1 MRARREFL
9 RGAASWAGT
18 GLAVAGWPGAWA
30 AMSSPSSASGPGARL
45 RPYRIAV
52 EEHFVLPDLL
62 QAWRKLL
69 ASSPPDL
76 DPAFVSLYGKLL
88 TSSAGEQL
96 SERLQSLGPD
106 RLQAMARAGIDQSV
120 LSLTAPGVQ
129 LFNPDTAQDWARRAN
144 DALAEVVRNQPL
156 RYAGL
161 ATFHPL
167 GGMAAVK
174 ELARCKRE
182 LGLCGAL
189 VNSHTQGRY
198 LDEPAC
204 EPALAALEELG
215 MPLYLH
221 PQTPS
226 PAMATPYMVNG
237 LEGPAWGFAAETG
250 LHAMRLIF
258 GGVFDR
264 HPRLQVVLG
273 HLGEGLPWWFSRMD
287 SRYQMMQGVKGKA
300 GALKQPPSAYFRTN
314 LFVTTSGMAD
324 PARLRFTVDALG
336 ADRVLFA
343 TDYPYERMDD
353 VARCVDELDLPP
365 EKKALINSGN
375 AAGLFG
381 LTDTPATLMTHP
393 STPSQTG
400 ENR

>member
-1 MRARREFL
+1 MSSRRQIL
-9 RGAASWAGT
+9 KHGLALAGT
-18 GLAVAGWPGAWA
+18 ALVPMACSAAGTESRVA
-30 AMSSPSSASGPGARL
+30 

-52 EEHFVLPDLL
+52 EEHFVLPALL
-62 QAWRKLL
+62 QAWQKMLS
-69 ASSPPDL
+69 AAQPGL
-76 DPAFVSLYGKLL
+76 DPAFASLYGKLL
-88 TSSAGEQL
+88 NSPAGQRLSSNL
-96 SERLQSLGPD
+96 SSTGAD
-106 RLQAMARAGIDQSV
+106 RLDAMDQAGIDMAV

-129 LFNPDTAQDWARRAN
+129 LFDAGAAHGWARQAN
-144 DALAEVVRNQPL
+144 DALAQVVRAQPA

-161 ATFHPL
+161 ASFHPL

-174 ELARCKRE
+174 ELERCKRE

-189 VNSHTQGRY
+189 VNSHTQGHY

-204 EPALAALEELG
+204 EPVLAALAELG
-215 MPLYLH
+215 LPLYLH

-226 PAMATPYMVNG
+226 PSMAAPYLVNG

-287 SRYQMMQGVKGKA
+287 SRYQMMRGLNGPQGG
-300 GALKQPPSAYFRTN
+300 LKQAPSAYFRTN

-324 PARLRFTVDALG
+324 PARLAFTVDTVG
-336 ADRVLFA
+336 PERMLFA

-353 VARCVDELDLPP
+353 IARCVDALNLSPQ
-365 EKKALINSGN
+365 KKALINSGN
-375 AAGLFG
+375 AARLFG
-381 LTDTPATLMTHP
+381 LTDRLAS
-393 STPSQTG
+393 STPSSTSHTG
-400 ENR
+400 EN